1 MDESQMIEGSKDIQV
16 YNPERA
22 LTTTDDM
29 EVDIVQ
35 NFQQFNQYVYSSFQQ
50 DNTQNYDMR
59 QYIMQYEQN
68 YYQQNNDLRTQ
79 IMVQYNSDPNVMAAL
94 DVIAGQ
100 FANSQVMQY
109 QAYMALIEQSKNAQG
124 LALETFA
131 NLAANM
137 VDTLHAERNA
147 FVRQIDAGNR
157 ALVSEIASGMST
169 ALTNQQG
176 LIGQLA
182 TGVQSAIQGQTES
195 NAAVNKTLQ
204 DLGSKLDT
212 MQPPAQPQVLDTSN
226 LEQLI

>member
-1 MDESQMIEGSKDIQV
+1 MNESQMIESSKDIQV

-50 DNTQNYDMR
+50 DNTQNYNMR
-59 QYIMQYEQN
+59 QYITQYEQN

-100 FANSQVMQY
+100 FTNSQVMQY

-131 NLAANM
+131 NLAANI
-137 VDTLHAERNA
+137 VDTLRAERNA

-182 TGVQSAIQGQTES
+182 TGVQSAIQGQTEP